1 VILLSLFGVSK
12 AKYSVFIFILQMNL
26 SHCDTDT
33 LHKLKWM
40 SQQLTNSSKAKQ
52 LIAYKKE
59 QRHIRYAYENELTEE
74 QRYLTD
80 SLKQMVTR
88 I

>member
-1 VILLSLFGVSK
+1 LSLFGVSN

-40 SQQLTNSSKAKQ
+40 SQQLTDSSKA
-52 LIAYKKE
+52 A
-59 QRHIRYAYENELTEE
+59 IRYAYENELTEE

-80 SLKQMVTR
+80 SLKQMVTG